1 MISCIVVFD
10 GRVTRV
16 VDDDTHQGL
25 LGSCVKFSH
34 TVVVV
39 LKNPFRNSHRKKQS
53 QKWGD
58 WSFVHF
64 SMRWIWIILLS
75 TDCCLSQ

>member
-39 LKNPFRNSHRKKQS
+39 LKNRFRN
-53 QKWGD
+53 
-58 WSFVHF
+58 
-64 SMRWIWIILLS
+64 
-75 TDCCLSQ
+75 